1 MQNVK
6 CKMQNAR
13 CKMQDAK
20 CKMQNAKCKIFIK
33 EKKKGT
39 KTDPKVSAKM
49 RQSQPWNSI

>member
-6 CKMQNAR
+6 CKMQN
-13 CKMQDAK
+13 AK

-39 KTDPKVSAKM
+39 KTDPKVIAKM